1 MSAQNTISID
11 TVIVRNNDL
20 FMNEIDDE
28 LVCLDEISGNYY
40 GLNNTGKI
48 IWEMIGEPK
57 SVKNIIAEMQKS
69 YPDVPNI
76 ADDILSYLNELHSS
90 NDKNRLITLS

>member
-1 MSAQNTISID
+1 MSAKNTISID